1 MTKTRWWT
9 TTTTRSRRTTRRSE
23 SGVGRP
29 CLLYVSSSSAV
40 EAKRSSSSSAS
51 IIGDELSLLSS
62 SSFFKSRPNYYAKR
76 PPHDTKLY
84 DILGIAPNA
93 TVLDV
98 QKAHRK
104 RSLLYHPDKIPPSQ
118 AIEAKLKLDKISHA
132 SAGAKS
138 SRFIIEFHAQHK
150 RDTGNQKKNDTMYLY
165 LSIHNCRCSSRDS
178 GSRLIPKN
186 ECIRQVRVKSNNGQS
201 ECHVP

>member
-1 MTKTRWWT
+1 MTKNLMI
-9 TTTTRSRRTTRRSE
+9 SRQLTPSPHCAVAE
-23 SGVGRP
+23 LF
-29 CLLYVSSSSAV
+29 LLLSASASSSSAV

-132 SAGAKS
+132 YS
-138 SRFIIEFHAQHK
+138 IL
-150 RDTGNQKKNDTMYLY
+150 NNDQ
-165 LSIHNCRCSSRDS
+165 
-178 GSRLIPKN
+178 SRLLYHRYGIVDGN
-186 ECIRQVRVKSNNGQS
+186 EEYILRLLLWVTMRLLEIMTQEKTRRHRVSSSLMGLKIMMK
-201 ECHVP
+201 